1 MSLKT
6 AALIAFLGVA
16 VRFCLGLSAMMIQ
29 LVGVQP
35 FGPYMYKFYWLM
47 NTIIF
52 YGSLILFFA
61 VFYSKQKQ

>member
-16 VRFCLGLSAMMIQ
+16 VRFCLAVSTMMLE
-29 LVGVQP
+29 LVGVRP
-35 FGPYMYKFYWLM
+35 FGSYMSQIFWLF

-52 YGSLILFFA
+52 YGSLVLFFA
-61 VFYSKQKQ
+61 VFYSKQKA

>member
-6 AALIAFLGVA
+6 AALIAFFGVA
-16 VRFCLGLSAMMIQ
+16 VRFCLAVSTMMLQ
-29 LVGVQP
+29 LVGVSP
-35 FGPYMYKFYWLM
+35 FGSYMPQVFWVF

>member
-16 VRFCLGLSAMMIQ
+16 VRFCLAFSTMMLQ
-29 LVGVQP
+29 LVDVQP
-35 FGPYMYKFYWLM
+35 FGPYQYQISWLFNM
-47 NTIIF
+47 IF
-52 YGSLILFFA
+52 FGSLILFFG

>member
-16 VRFCLGLSAMMIQ
+16 VRFCLAFSTMMLR
-29 LVGVQP
+29 LVGVRP
-35 FGPYMYKFYWLM
+35 FGPYMPQISWLF
-47 NTIIF
+47 NTIFF
-52 YGSLILFFA
+52 YGGLILFFG

>member
-6 AALIAFLGVA
+6 AALIAFLGVG
-16 VRFCLGLSAMMIQ
+16 VRFCLALSTMMIQ
-29 LVGVQP
+29 LVGVRP
-35 FGPYMYKFYWLM
+35 FGPYMPQIFWLF

>member
-6 AALIAFLGVA
+6 AALIAFFGVA
-16 VRFCLGLSAMMIQ
+16 VRFCLAVSTMMLE
-29 LVGVQP
+29 LVGVRP
-35 FGPYMYKFYWLM
+35 FGPYLPQVFWVFD
-47 NTIIF
+47 TIIF